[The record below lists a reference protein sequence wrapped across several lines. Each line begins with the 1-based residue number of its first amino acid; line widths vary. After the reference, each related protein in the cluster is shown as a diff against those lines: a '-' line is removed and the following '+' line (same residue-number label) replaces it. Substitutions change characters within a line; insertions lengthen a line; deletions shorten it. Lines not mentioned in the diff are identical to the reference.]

1 MNGTKQG
8 NGAWK
13 PRRILVTTDFSENAR
28 AAFPYARAFAKAYD
42 ADVDLLSIV
51 YSYEMAVGPMVPLSA
66 APDYLDGL
74 RDDVLKSLKE
84 LAATEAEAEG
94 GIQMRPFVTISS
106 TPVEGILDFANEHD
120 VDLIVMGT
128 RGHGVWRQFLFGSV
142 ARSVTQHA
150 KCPVLCV
157 KPGEEGLLDENGNVS
172 LRRLVVPMDLSE
184 YSETLLRMADD
195 LARPHVSKIAALH
208 VVDTLIPPMYQLVGI
223 ESLFDLDRDMRKRL
237 EVRVDK
243 LLSDCVRP
251 EIETEHHVLEGHA
264 SREIARFA
272 DEFKADL
279 VIMGRRGVGDTP
291 HLIGGVTERM
301 MHDTHHP
308 VLVLP

>member
-1 MNGTKQG
+1 MNAMKKGD
-8 NGAWK
+8 GAWK
-13 PRRILVTTDFSENAR
+13 PQRILVTTDFSENAR
-28 AAFPYARAFAKAYD
+28 AAFPYAKAFAKMYD

-84 LAATEAEAEG
+84 LAGKESADG
-94 GIQMRPFVTISS
+94 KGMRPFVTISS

-157 KPGEEGLLDENGNVS
+157 KPGEEGLLDEEGNVS
-172 LRRLVVPMDLSE
+172 VRRLVVPMDLSK
-184 YSETLLRMADD
+184 YSETLLRMADE
-195 LARPHVSKIAALH
+195 LARPHVSKVAALH

-243 LLSDCVRP
+243 LLRECVRS
-251 EIETEHHVLEGHA
+251 EIETEHHVLEGNA

-308 VLVLP
+308 ILVLP